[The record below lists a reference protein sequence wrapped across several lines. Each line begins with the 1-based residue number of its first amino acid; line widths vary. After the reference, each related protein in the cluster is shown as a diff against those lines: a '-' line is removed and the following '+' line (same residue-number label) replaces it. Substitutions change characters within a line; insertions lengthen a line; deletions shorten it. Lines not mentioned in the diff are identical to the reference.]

1 MTKISESVAQQ
12 LSEEWKSLP
21 ISVDEAQFK
30 HFELLPVYLRE
41 HIWDQVQE
49 RFKASIRPSNEHW
62 IQWDDAQLRQKWEDF
77 LHVAA
82 QTIQVPRED
91 VIKLGQEF
99 VQTWVPILVEPGE
112 NLVHWLYGEKVEMEV
127 RDIEDKC
134 QELLFFP
141 ELKNLI
147 PLYLQRKE
155 LHVLSKVRAS
165 QIIQQLYTKL
175 VEKFDWDRWERELE
189 TLYQV
194 SCRRDIPFDW
204 LEMYFNDRGLS
215 EWSHKIPP
223 GNLTVNQLL
232 DILKSPVSQIQNPE
246 SGSEIVEESSQEIEA
261 ESNEPDLDSE
271 SSMRHEP
278 AVERDYVFNPESDEE
293 SEEPETPPLLWVADE
308 QEEEEDH
315 LHPDS
320 LASLFMKA
328 EPQSE
333 DQVEDSVS
341 IETPLDDVEMDGL
354 DDVEM
359 DGLDDVEMDGLDDVE
374 MDEKN
379 PIKNEVKAQKEDSIF
394 GDEDWL
400 SGDSISSKSSADDSI
415 RQELSGMFDDE
426 VSLFNRPIK
435 KAQSDEFE
443 EETENDR
450 LASSVFGDS
459 TSTPSTSSTTSAY
472 DEQDS
477 YLSWQEESEEG
488 SLDAST
494 WEEKNE
500 KQENRLA
507 EALKK
512 NRKKYIKKLFKG
524 SEEDYLD
531 VLEKLESKFIWPK
544 VVSCLQKE
552 VIPDFEIDM
561 TTKVM
566 VQFTDELE
574 KYFND

>member
-41 HIWDQVQE
+41 HIWDRVQE

-112 NLVHWLYGEKVEMEV
+112 YLVHWLYGEKVEMEAKE
-127 RDIEDKC
+127 IEDKC
-134 QELLFFP
+134 QELFFFP

-194 SCRRDIPFDW
+194 SCRRDIPSDW
-204 LEMYFNDRGLS
+204 LGMYFDDRGLS
-215 EWSHKIPP
+215 EWSHKLSPS
-223 GNLTVNQLL
+223 NLTVNQLL
-232 DILKSPVSQIQNPE
+232 DILKSLVSQIEDQE

-261 ESNEPDLDSE
+261 ESNQPDLDSE
-271 SSMRHEP
+271 SIMRHESAAEP
-278 AVERDYVFNPESDEE
+278 DHVFNTELNEE
-293 SEEPETPPLLWVADE
+293 SEEPGTLPLLWVADE

-333 DQVEDSVS
+333 DQEGDSIS
-341 IETPLDDVEMDGL
+341 IETPLDDVKTEGL
-354 DDVEM
+354 DNVET
-359 DGLDDVEMDGLDDVE
+359 GK
-374 MDEKN
+374 KN
-379 PIKNEVKAQKEDSIF
+379 PISNEVKAQKEDSIF
-394 GDEDWL
+394 MNDDWL
-400 SGDSISSKSSADDSI
+400 SGDSFSSKPSADHSI
-415 RQELSGMFDDE
+415 SQELSGMFDDE
-426 VSLFNRPIK
+426 DSLFNRPIK
-435 KAQSDEFE
+435 KAQSDESE
-443 EETENDR
+443 EESENDT
-450 LASSVFGDS
+450 LASSVFEDS
-459 TSTPSTSSTTSAY
+459 SATPSTSSTTSAY

-477 YLSWQEESEEG
+477 HLSWQEESEED

-494 WEEKNE
+494 WEEKND
-500 KQENRLA
+500 KQVNRLA
-507 EALKK
+507 QTLKK

-531 VLEKLESKFIWPK
+531 VLGKLESKFIWPK

-552 VIPDFEIDM
+552 VIPDYEIDM
-561 TTKVM
+561 TTEIM

>member
-62 IQWDDAQLRQKWEDF
+62 IQWDDAQLRKKWEDF

-204 LEMYFNDRGLS
+204 LGMYFDDRGLS
-215 EWSHKIPP
+215 EWSHKLPP

-261 ESNEPDLDSE
+261 ESNELDLDSD
-271 SSMRHEP
+271 SSIRHEP

-354 DDVEM
+354 DDVET
-359 DGLDDVEMDGLDDVE
+359 
-374 MDEKN
+374 DEKN

-400 SGDSISSKSSADDSI
+400 SGDSISSKSSADHSTS
-415 RQELSGMFDDE
+415 QELSGMFDDE
-426 VSLFNRPIK
+426 DSLFNRPIK
-435 KAQSDEFE
+435 KAQSDESE

-459 TSTPSTSSTTSAY
+459 TSTPSTSSATSAY

-494 WEEKNE
+494 WEKKNQ

>member
-30 HFELLPVYLRE
+30 HFELLPVYMRE
-41 HIWDQVQE
+41 QIWDRVQE

-91 VIKLGQEF
+91 VIILGQEF

-112 NLVHWLYGEKVEMEV
+112 YLVHWLYGEKIEMEAK
-127 RDIEDKC
+127 DITDKC

-204 LEMYFNDRGLS
+204 LGMYFDDRGLS
-215 EWSHKIPP
+215 EWSRKLPT

-246 SGSEIVEESSQEIEA
+246 SGSGIIEERSQEIEA
-261 ESNEPDLDSE
+261 ESNEIDLDSE
-271 SSMRHEP
+271 SSIRKEP
-278 AVERDYVFNPESDEE
+278 NVERDHEFNPDSDEE
-293 SEEPETPPLLWVADE
+293 SEEPETPPLIWVADE

-328 EPQSE
+328 ESESE
-333 DQVEDSVS
+333 DQEEDSVS
-341 IETPLDDVEMDGL
+341 LETSVDDGKKGGLDYVETDDLDDGKT
-354 DDVEM
+354 
-359 DGLDDVEMDGLDDVE
+359 
-374 MDEKN
+374 DEKN
-379 PIKNEVKAQKEDSIF
+379 PHNNEVKAQKEDSIF

-400 SGDSISSKSSADDSI
+400 SGDSFNSKSSADHSTN
-415 RQELSGMFDDE
+415 QELSGMFDDE
-426 VSLFNRPIK
+426 DSLFNRPIK

-443 EETENDR
+443 EETENAT

-459 TSTPSTSSTTSAY
+459 SSTPATSSTSSAY
-472 DEQDS
+472 DELDNH
-477 YLSWQEESEEG
+477 LSWQEESKED

-494 WEEKNE
+494 WEENNH
-500 KQENRLA
+500 KQENSLA
-507 EALKK
+507 QALKK

-524 SEEDYLD
+524 SEEDYME

-552 VIPDFEIDM
+552 IIPDYEIDM
-561 TTKVM
+561 TTKIM

>member
-175 VEKFDWDRWERELE
+175 VEKFDLDRWERELE

-194 SCRRDIPFDW
+194 SCRMDIPFDW
-204 LEMYFNDRGLS
+204 LGMYFDDRGLS
-215 EWSHKIPP
+215 EWSHKLPP

-261 ESNEPDLDSE
+261 ESNEPDLDSD
-271 SSMRHEP
+271 SSIRHEP

-341 IETPLDDVEMDGL
+341 IETPLDDVER
-354 DDVEM
+354 
-359 DGLDDVEMDGLDDVE
+359 
-374 MDEKN
+374 DEKN
-379 PIKNEVKAQKEDSIF
+379 PIKNEIKAQKEDSIF

-400 SGDSISSKSSADDSI
+400 SGDSISSKSSADHSTS
-415 RQELSGMFDDE
+415 QELSGMFDDE
-426 VSLFNRPIK
+426 DSLFNRPIK
-435 KAQSDEFE
+435 KAQSDESE

-507 EALKK
+507 QALKK

>member
-62 IQWDDAQLRQKWEDF
+62 IQWDDAQLRKKWEDF

-204 LEMYFNDRGLS
+204 LGMYFDDRGLS
-215 EWSHKIPP
+215 EWSHKLPP

-261 ESNEPDLDSE
+261 ESNELDLDSD
-271 SSMRHEP
+271 SSIRHEP

-341 IETPLDDVEMDGL
+341 IETPLDDVER
-354 DDVEM
+354 
-359 DGLDDVEMDGLDDVE
+359 
-374 MDEKN
+374 DEKN
-379 PIKNEVKAQKEDSIF
+379 PIKNEIKAQKEDSIF

-400 SGDSISSKSSADDSI
+400 SGDSISSKSSADHSTS
-415 RQELSGMFDDE
+415 QELSGMFDDE
-426 VSLFNRPIK
+426 DSLFNRPIK
-435 KAQSDEFE
+435 KAQSDESE

-477 YLSWQEESEEG
+477 YLSWQEESDEG

-507 EALKK
+507 QTLKK

>member
-155 LHVLSKVRAS
+155 LQVLSKVRAS

-194 SCRRDIPFDW
+194 SCRMDIPFDW
-204 LEMYFNDRGLS
+204 LGMYFDDRGLS
-215 EWSHKIPP
+215 EWSHKLPP
-223 GNLTVNQLL
+223 GNLTVDQLL

-341 IETPLDDVEMDGL
+341 IETPLDDVETDGL
-354 DDVEM
+354 DDVET
-359 DGLDDVEMDGLDDVE
+359 
-374 MDEKN
+374 DEKN

-394 GDEDWL
+394 GNEDWL
-400 SGDSISSKSSADDSI
+400 SGDSISSKSSADHSI
-415 RQELSGMFDDE
+415 SQELSGMFDDE
-426 VSLFNRPIK
+426 DSLFNRPIK
-435 KAQSDEFE
+435 KAQSDESE
-443 EETENDR
+443 VETENDR

-477 YLSWQEESEEG
+477 YLSWQEESEEA
-488 SLDAST
+488 SLNAST

>member
-21 ISVDEAQFK
+21 ISVDEAQFT
-30 HFELLPVYLRE
+30 HFELLPVYMRE
-41 HIWDQVQE
+41 QIWDRVQE

-91 VIKLGQEF
+91 VIILGQEF

-112 NLVHWLYGEKVEMEV
+112 YLVHWLYGEKIEMEAK
-127 RDIEDKC
+127 DITDKC

-204 LEMYFNDRGLS
+204 LGMYFDDRGLS
-215 EWSHKIPP
+215 EWSHKLPT

-246 SGSEIVEESSQEIEA
+246 SGSGIIEERSQEIEA
-261 ESNEPDLDSE
+261 ESNEIDLDSE
-271 SSMRHEP
+271 SSIRKEP
-278 AVERDYVFNPESDEE
+278 NVERDHEFNPDSDEE
-293 SEEPETPPLLWVADE
+293 SEEPETPPLIWVADE

-328 EPQSE
+328 ESESE
-333 DQVEDSVS
+333 DQEEDSVS
-341 IETPLDDVEMDGL
+341 LETSVDDGKKGGLDYVETDDLDDGKT
-354 DDVEM
+354 
-359 DGLDDVEMDGLDDVE
+359 
-374 MDEKN
+374 DEKN
-379 PIKNEVKAQKEDSIF
+379 PHNNEVKAQKEDSIF

-400 SGDSISSKSSADDSI
+400 SGDSFNSKSSADHSI
-415 RQELSGMFDDE
+415 NQELSGMFDDE
-426 VSLFNRPIK
+426 DSLFNRPIK

-443 EETENDR
+443 EETENAT

-459 TSTPSTSSTTSAY
+459 SSTPATSSTTSAY
-472 DEQDS
+472 DELDNHS
-477 YLSWQEESEEG
+477 SWQEESKED

-494 WEEKNE
+494 WEENNH
-500 KQENRLA
+500 KQENSLA
-507 EALKK
+507 QALKK

-524 SEEDYLD
+524 SEEDYME

-552 VIPDFEIDM
+552 IIPDYEIDM
-561 TTKVM
+561 TTKIM

>member
-204 LEMYFNDRGLS
+204 LGMYFDDRGLS
-215 EWSHKIPP
+215 EWSHKLPP

-232 DILKSPVSQIQNPE
+232 DILKSPVSQIQNLE

-261 ESNEPDLDSE
+261 ESNELDLDSD
-271 SSMRHEP
+271 SSIRHEP

-341 IETPLDDVEMDGL
+341 IETPLDDVER
-354 DDVEM
+354 
-359 DGLDDVEMDGLDDVE
+359 
-374 MDEKN
+374 DEKN
-379 PIKNEVKAQKEDSIF
+379 PIKNEIKVQKEDSIF

-400 SGDSISSKSSADDSI
+400 SGDSISSKSSADHSTS
-415 RQELSGMFDDE
+415 QELSGMFDDE
-426 VSLFNRPIK
+426 DSLFNRPIK
-435 KAQSDEFE
+435 KAQSDESE

-477 YLSWQEESEEG
+477 YLSWQEESDEG

-507 EALKK
+507 QTLKK

>member
-204 LEMYFNDRGLS
+204 LGIYFDDRGLS
-215 EWSHKIPP
+215 EWSHKLPP

-341 IETPLDDVEMDGL
+341 IETPLDDVETEGL
-354 DDVEM
+354 DDVETE
-359 DGLDDVEMDGLDDVE
+359 V
-374 MDEKN
+374 KN
-379 PIKNEVKAQKEDSIF
+379 PINNEVKTQKEDSIF
-394 GDEDWL
+394 GDDDWL
-400 SGDSISSKSSADDSI
+400 SSDSFGSKSSADHSTS
-415 RQELSGMFDDE
+415 QELSGMFDDE
-426 VSLFNRPIK
+426 DSLFNRPIK
-435 KAQSDEFE
+435 KAQSDESE

-459 TSTPSTSSTTSAY
+459 TSTPSTSSATSAY

-494 WEEKNE
+494 WEEKNQ

>member
-204 LEMYFNDRGLS
+204 LGMYFDDRGLS
-215 EWSHKIPP
+215 EWSHKLPP

-261 ESNEPDLDSE
+261 ESNELDLDSD
-271 SSMRHEP
+271 SSIRHEP

-354 DDVEM
+354 DDVET
-359 DGLDDVEMDGLDDVE
+359 
-374 MDEKN
+374 DEKN

-400 SGDSISSKSSADDSI
+400 SGDSISSKSSADHSTS
-415 RQELSGMFDDE
+415 QELSGMFDDE
-426 VSLFNRPIK
+426 DSLFNRPIK
-435 KAQSDEFE
+435 KAQSDESE

-459 TSTPSTSSTTSAY
+459 TSTPSTSSATSAY

-507 EALKK
+507 QALKK

>member
-41 HIWDQVQE
+41 HIWDRVQE

-112 NLVHWLYGEKVEMEV
+112 YLVHWLYGEKVEMEAK
-127 RDIEDKC
+127 DMEDKC

-194 SCRRDIPFDW
+194 SCRRDVPSDW
-204 LEMYFNDRGLS
+204 LGMYFDDRGLS
-215 EWSHKIPP
+215 EWSHKLPP

-232 DILKSPVSQIQNPE
+232 DILKSPVSQIVNRK
-246 SGSEIVEESSQEIEA
+246 SGSEIVEESSQEIEV
-261 ESNEPDLDSE
+261 ERNPPDLDSE

-278 AVERDYVFNPESDEE
+278 AAERDHMFKPESEEE
-293 SEEPETPPLLWVADE
+293 SEEPGTPPLLWVADE

-320 LASLFMKA
+320 LASLFMKT

-333 DQVEDSVS
+333 DQEGESVS
-341 IETPLDDVEMDGL
+341 IETPLDDVETEGL
-354 DDVEM
+354 DDVESE
-359 DGLDDVEMDGLDDVE
+359 V
-374 MDEKN
+374 KN
-379 PIKNEVKAQKEDSIF
+379 PINNEVKTQKEDSIF
-394 GDEDWL
+394 WDDDWL
-400 SGDSISSKSSADDSI
+400 SGDSFSSKSSADHSI
-415 RQELSGMFDDE
+415 SQELSGMFDDE
-426 VSLFNRPIK
+426 ESLFNRPIK
-435 KAQSDEFE
+435 KAPSDESE
-443 EETENDR
+443 EEVENET

-459 TSTPSTSSTTSAY
+459 SSTPSASSTTSAY
-472 DEQDS
+472 EEQDS
-477 YLSWQEESEEG
+477 YSSWQEESEED
-488 SLDAST
+488 SLDTST
-494 WEEKNE
+494 WEEKND
-500 KQENRLA
+500 KQENSLA
-507 EALKK
+507 QALKK
-512 NRKKYIKKLFKG
+512 NSKKYIKKLFKG

-531 VLEKLESKFIWPK
+531 VLDKLESKFIWPK

-552 VIPDFEIDM
+552 IIPDYEIDM

>member
-41 HIWDQVQE
+41 HIWDRVQE

-112 NLVHWLYGEKVEMEV
+112 YLVHWLYGEKVEMEAK
-127 RDIEDKC
+127 DMEDKC

-147 PLYLQRKE
+147 QLYLQRKE

-194 SCRRDIPFDW
+194 SCRRDIPSDW
-204 LEMYFNDRGLS
+204 LGMYFDDRGLS
-215 EWSHKIPP
+215 EWSHKLPP

-232 DILKSPVSQIQNPE
+232 DILKSPVSQIVNQE
-246 SGSEIVEESSQEIEA
+246 SGSEIVEESSQEIEG
-261 ESNEPDLDSE
+261 ERNPPDLGSE

-278 AVERDYVFNPESDEE
+278 AAERDHMFKPESDEE
-293 SEEPETPPLLWVADE
+293 SEEPGTPPLLWVADE

-320 LASLFMKA
+320 LASLFMKT

-333 DQVEDSVS
+333 DQEGDSVS
-341 IETPLDDVEMDGL
+341 IETPLDDVETEGL
-354 DDVEM
+354 DDVETE
-359 DGLDDVEMDGLDDVE
+359 V
-374 MDEKN
+374 KN
-379 PIKNEVKAQKEDSIF
+379 PINNEVKTQKEDSIF
-394 GDEDWL
+394 GDDDWL
-400 SGDSISSKSSADDSI
+400 SGDSFSSKSSADHSI
-415 RQELSGMFDDE
+415 SQELSGMFDDE
-426 VSLFNRPIK
+426 ESLFNRPIK
-435 KAQSDEFE
+435 KAPSDESE
-443 EETENDR
+443 EESENET

-459 TSTPSTSSTTSAY
+459 SSTPSASSTTSVY
-472 DEQDS
+472 EEQDS
-477 YLSWQEESEEG
+477 YSSWQEESEED
-488 SLDAST
+488 SLDTSTWEEKNDKQENEST

-500 KQENRLA
+500 KQENSLA
-507 EALKK
+507 QALKK

-531 VLEKLESKFIWPK
+531 VLDKLESKFIWPK
-544 VVSCLQKE
+544 VVSCLKKE
-552 VIPDFEIDM
+552 VIPDYEIDM
-561 TTKVM
+561 TTKIM

>member
-41 HIWDQVQE
+41 HIWDQVQK

-204 LEMYFNDRGLS
+204 LGMYFDDRGLS
-215 EWSHKIPP
+215 EWSHKLPP

-261 ESNEPDLDSE
+261 ESNELDLDSD
-271 SSMRHEP
+271 SSIRHEP

-341 IETPLDDVEMDGL
+341 IETPLDDVER
-354 DDVEM
+354 
-359 DGLDDVEMDGLDDVE
+359 
-374 MDEKN
+374 DEKN
-379 PIKNEVKAQKEDSIF
+379 PIKNEIKAQKEDSIF

-400 SGDSISSKSSADDSI
+400 SGDSISSKSSADHSTS
-415 RQELSGMFDDE
+415 QELSGMFDDE
-426 VSLFNRPIK
+426 DSLFNRPIK
-435 KAQSDEFE
+435 KAQSDESE

-459 TSTPSTSSTTSAY
+459 TSTPSTSSATSAY

-494 WEEKNE
+494 WEEKNQ

>member
-62 IQWDDAQLRQKWEDF
+62 IQWDDAQLRKKWEDF

-204 LEMYFNDRGLS
+204 LGMYFDDRGLS
-215 EWSHKIPP
+215 EWSHKLPP

-261 ESNEPDLDSE
+261 ESNELDLDSD
-271 SSMRHEP
+271 SSIRHEP
-278 AVERDYVFNPESDEE
+278 VVERDYVFNPESDEE

-359 DGLDDVEMDGLDDVE
+359 D
-374 MDEKN
+374 EKN
-379 PIKNEVKAQKEDSIF
+379 PIKNEIKAQKEDSIF

-400 SGDSISSKSSADDSI
+400 SGDSISSKSSADHSTS
-415 RQELSGMFDDE
+415 QELSGMFDDE
-426 VSLFNRPIK
+426 DSLFNRPIK
-435 KAQSDEFE
+435 KAQSDESE

-507 EALKK
+507 QALKK

>member
-204 LEMYFNDRGLS
+204 LGMYFDDRGLS
-215 EWSHKIPP
+215 EWSHKLPP
-223 GNLTVNQLL
+223 GNLTVDQLL

-354 DDVEM
+354 DDVET
-359 DGLDDVEMDGLDDVE
+359 
-374 MDEKN
+374 DEKN

-400 SGDSISSKSSADDSI
+400 SGDSISSKSSADHSTS
-415 RQELSGMFDDE
+415 QELSGMFDDE
-426 VSLFNRPIK
+426 DSLFNRPIK
-435 KAQSDEFE
+435 MAQSDESE

-494 WEEKNE
+494 WEEKNQ

>member
-112 NLVHWLYGEKVEMEV
+112 NLVHWLYGEKIEMEV

-204 LEMYFNDRGLS
+204 LGMYFDDRGLS

-261 ESNEPDLDSE
+261 ESNELDLDSD
-271 SSMRHEP
+271 SSMLHEP

-341 IETPLDDVEMDGL
+341 IETPLDDVETDGL
-354 DDVEM
+354 DDVET
-359 DGLDDVEMDGLDDVE
+359 DGLDDVET
-374 MDEKN
+374 DEKN

-415 RQELSGMFDDE
+415 SQELSGMFDDE
-426 VSLFNRPIK
+426 DSLFNRPIK
-435 KAQSDEFE
+435 KAQSDESE

>member
-41 HIWDQVQE
+41 HIWDRVQE

-112 NLVHWLYGEKVEMEV
+112 YLVHWLYGEKVEMEAK
-127 RDIEDKC
+127 DIEDKC
-134 QELLFFP
+134 QELFFFP

-194 SCRRDIPFDW
+194 SCRRDIPSDW
-204 LEMYFNDRGLS
+204 LGMYFDDRGLS
-215 EWSHKIPP
+215 EWSHKLSPS
-223 GNLTVNQLL
+223 NLTVNQLL
-232 DILKSPVSQIQNPE
+232 DILKSPVSQIEDQE

-261 ESNEPDLDSE
+261 ESNQPDLDSE
-271 SSMRHEP
+271 SIVRHESTAEP
-278 AVERDYVFNPESDEE
+278 DHVFNSELNEE
-293 SEEPETPPLLWVADE
+293 SEEPGTPPLLWVADE

-333 DQVEDSVS
+333 DQEGDSIS
-341 IETPLDDVEMDGL
+341 IETPLDDVKTEGL
-354 DDVEM
+354 DNVET
-359 DGLDDVEMDGLDDVE
+359 
-374 MDEKN
+374 EKKK
-379 PIKNEVKAQKEDSIF
+379 PINNEVKPQKEDSIF
-394 GDEDWL
+394 VDDDWL
-400 SGDSISSKSSADDSI
+400 SGDSFSSKPSADHSI
-415 RQELSGMFDDE
+415 SQELSGMFDDE
-426 VSLFNRPIK
+426 DSLFNRPIK
-435 KAQSDEFE
+435 KAQSDESE
-443 EETENDR
+443 EESEIDT
-450 LASSVFGDS
+450 LASSVFEDS
-459 TSTPSTSSTTSAY
+459 SATPSTSSTTSAY

-477 YLSWQEESEEG
+477 HLSWQEESEED

-494 WEEKNE
+494 WEEKND

-507 EALKK
+507 QTLKK
-512 NRKKYIKKLFKG
+512 NRKMYIKKLFKG

-552 VIPDFEIDM
+552 VIPNYEIDM
-561 TTKVM
+561 TTEIM

>member
-204 LEMYFNDRGLS
+204 LGMYFDDRGLS
-215 EWSHKIPP
+215 EWSHKLPP
-223 GNLTVNQLL
+223 GNLTVNPLL

-261 ESNEPDLDSE
+261 ESNELDLDSD
-271 SSMRHEP
+271 SSIRHEP

-354 DDVEM
+354 DDVET
-359 DGLDDVEMDGLDDVE
+359 
-374 MDEKN
+374 DEKN

-400 SGDSISSKSSADDSI
+400 SGDSISSKSSADHSTS
-415 RQELSGMFDDE
+415 QELSGMFDDE
-426 VSLFNRPIK
+426 DSLFNRPIK
-435 KAQSDEFE
+435 KAQSDESE

-459 TSTPSTSSTTSAY
+459 TSTPSTSSATSAY

>member
-204 LEMYFNDRGLS
+204 LGMYFDDRGLS
-215 EWSHKIPP
+215 EWSHKLPP

-261 ESNEPDLDSE
+261 ESNELDLDSD
-271 SSMRHEP
+271 SSIRHEP
-278 AVERDYVFNPESDEE
+278 VVERDYVFNPESDEE

-354 DDVEM
+354 DDVET
-359 DGLDDVEMDGLDDVE
+359 
-374 MDEKN
+374 DEKN

-400 SGDSISSKSSADDSI
+400 SGDSISSKSSADHSTS
-415 RQELSGMFDDE
+415 QELSGMFDDE
-426 VSLFNRPIK
+426 DSLFNRPIK
-435 KAQSDEFE
+435 KAQSDESE

-507 EALKK
+507 QALKK

>member
-21 ISVDEAQFK
+21 ISVDEAQFT
-30 HFELLPVYLRE
+30 HFELLPVYMRE
-41 HIWDQVQE
+41 QIWDRVQE

-91 VIKLGQEF
+91 VIILGQEF

-112 NLVHWLYGEKVEMEV
+112 YLVHWLYGEKIEMEAK
-127 RDIEDKC
+127 DITDKC

-204 LEMYFNDRGLS
+204 LGMYFDDRGLS
-215 EWSHKIPP
+215 EWSHKLPT

-246 SGSEIVEESSQEIEA
+246 SGSGIIEERSQEIEA
-261 ESNEPDLDSE
+261 ESNEIDLDSE
-271 SSMRHEP
+271 SSIRKEP
-278 AVERDYVFNPESDEE
+278 NVERDHEFNPDSDEE
-293 SEEPETPPLLWVADE
+293 SEEPETPPLIWVADE
-308 QEEEEDH
+308 QEDH

-328 EPQSE
+328 ESESE
-333 DQVEDSVS
+333 DQEEDSVS
-341 IETPLDDVEMDGL
+341 LETSVDDGKKGGLDYVETDDLDDGKT
-354 DDVEM
+354 
-359 DGLDDVEMDGLDDVE
+359 
-374 MDEKN
+374 DEKN
-379 PIKNEVKAQKEDSIF
+379 PHNNEVKAQKEDSIF

-400 SGDSISSKSSADDSI
+400 SGDSFNSKSSADHSI
-415 RQELSGMFDDE
+415 NQELSGMFDDE
-426 VSLFNRPIK
+426 DSLFNRPIK

-443 EETENDR
+443 EETENAT

-459 TSTPSTSSTTSAY
+459 SSTPATSSTTSAY
-472 DEQDS
+472 DELDNHS
-477 YLSWQEESEEG
+477 SWQEESKED

-494 WEEKNE
+494 WEENNH
-500 KQENRLA
+500 KQENSLA
-507 EALKK
+507 QALKK

-524 SEEDYLD
+524 SEEDYME

-552 VIPDFEIDM
+552 IIPDYEIDM
-561 TTKVM
+561 TTKIM

>member
-204 LEMYFNDRGLS
+204 LGMYFDDRGLS
-215 EWSHKIPP
+215 EWSHKLPP

-261 ESNEPDLDSE
+261 ESNELDLDSD
-271 SSMRHEP
+271 SSIRHEP

-354 DDVEM
+354 DDVET
-359 DGLDDVEMDGLDDVE
+359 
-374 MDEKN
+374 DEKN

-394 GDEDWL
+394 GNEDWL
-400 SGDSISSKSSADDSI
+400 SGDSISTKSSADHSTS
-415 RQELSGMFDDE
+415 QELSGMFDDE
-426 VSLFNRPIK
+426 DSLFNRPIK
-435 KAQSDEFE
+435 KAQSDESE

-459 TSTPSTSSTTSAY
+459 TSTPSTSSATSAY

-477 YLSWQEESEEG
+477 YLSWQEESEEA

-494 WEEKNE
+494 WEEKNQ

>member
-41 HIWDQVQE
+41 HIWDRVQE

-112 NLVHWLYGEKVEMEV
+112 YLVHWLYGEKVEMEAK
-127 RDIEDKC
+127 DMEDKC

-165 QIIQQLYTKL
+165 QIIQQLCTKL

-194 SCRRDIPFDW
+194 SCRRDVPSDW
-204 LEMYFNDRGLS
+204 LGMYFDDRGLS
-215 EWSHKIPP
+215 EWSHKLPP

-232 DILKSPVSQIQNPE
+232 DILKSPVSQIVNQE
-246 SGSEIVEESSQEIEA
+246 SGSEIVEESSQEIEVDR
-261 ESNEPDLDSE
+261 NPPDLDSE
-271 SSMRHEP
+271 SSMRLEP
-278 AVERDYVFNPESDEE
+278 VAERDHMFKPESDEE
-293 SEEPETPPLLWVADE
+293 SEEPGTPPLLWVADD

-320 LASLFMKA
+320 LASLFMKT

-333 DQVEDSVS
+333 DQEGESVS
-341 IETPLDDVEMDGL
+341 IETPLDDVETEGL
-354 DDVEM
+354 DDVESE
-359 DGLDDVEMDGLDDVE
+359 V
-374 MDEKN
+374 KN
-379 PIKNEVKAQKEDSIF
+379 PINNEVKTQKEDSIF
-394 GDEDWL
+394 GDDDWL
-400 SGDSISSKSSADDSI
+400 SGDSFGSKSSADHSI
-415 RQELSGMFDDE
+415 SQELSGMFDDE
-426 VSLFNRPIK
+426 ESLFNRPIK
-435 KAQSDEFE
+435 KAPSDESE
-443 EETENDR
+443 EEVENET

-459 TSTPSTSSTTSAY
+459 SSTPSASSTTSAY
-472 DEQDS
+472 EEQDS
-477 YLSWQEESEEG
+477 YSSWQEESEED
-488 SLDAST
+488 SLDTST
-494 WEEKNE
+494 WEEKND
-500 KQENRLA
+500 KQENSLA
-507 EALKK
+507 QALKK

-531 VLEKLESKFIWPK
+531 VLDKLESKFIWPK

-552 VIPDFEIDM
+552 IIPDYEIDM

>member
-204 LEMYFNDRGLS
+204 LGMYFDDRGLS
-215 EWSHKIPP
+215 EWSHKLPP

-261 ESNEPDLDSE
+261 ESNELDLDSD
-271 SSMRHEP
+271 SSIRHEP

-354 DDVEM
+354 DDVET
-359 DGLDDVEMDGLDDVE
+359 
-374 MDEKN
+374 DEKN

-400 SGDSISSKSSADDSI
+400 SGDSISSKSSADHSTS
-415 RQELSGMFDDE
+415 QELSGMFDDE
-426 VSLFNRPIK
+426 DSLFNRPIK
-435 KAQSDEFE
+435 KAQSDESE

-494 WEEKNE
+494 WEEKNQ

>member
-30 HFELLPVYLRE
+30 HFELLPVYMRE
-41 HIWDQVQE
+41 QIWDRVQE

-91 VIKLGQEF
+91 VIILGQEF
-99 VQTWVPILVEPGE
+99 VQTWVPILFEPGE
-112 NLVHWLYGEKVEMEV
+112 YLVHWLYGEKIEMEAK
-127 RDIEDKC
+127 DITDKC

-204 LEMYFNDRGLS
+204 LGMYFDDRGLS
-215 EWSHKIPP
+215 EWSHKLPT

-246 SGSEIVEESSQEIEA
+246 SGSGIIEERSQEIEA
-261 ESNEPDLDSE
+261 ESNEIDLDSE
-271 SSMRHEP
+271 SSIRKEP
-278 AVERDYVFNPESDEE
+278 NVERDHEFNPDSDEE
-293 SEEPETPPLLWVADE
+293 SEEPETPPLIWVADE

-328 EPQSE
+328 ESESE
-333 DQVEDSVS
+333 DQEEDSVS
-341 IETPLDDVEMDGL
+341 LETSVDDGKKGGLDYVETDDLDDGKT
-354 DDVEM
+354 
-359 DGLDDVEMDGLDDVE
+359 
-374 MDEKN
+374 DEKN
-379 PIKNEVKAQKEDSIF
+379 PYNNEVKAQKENSIF

-400 SGDSISSKSSADDSI
+400 SGDSFNSKSSADHSTN
-415 RQELSGMFDDE
+415 QELSGMFDDE
-426 VSLFNRPIK
+426 DSLFNRPIK
-435 KAQSDEFE
+435 KAQSDKSE
-443 EETENDR
+443 EETENAT

-459 TSTPSTSSTTSAY
+459 SSTPATSSTTSAY
-472 DEQDS
+472 DELDNHS
-477 YLSWQEESEEG
+477 SWQEESKED

-494 WEEKNE
+494 WEDNNH
-500 KQENRLA
+500 KQENSLA
-507 EALKK
+507 QALKK

-524 SEEDYLD
+524 SEEDYME

-552 VIPDFEIDM
+552 IIPDYEIDM
-561 TTKVM
+561 TTKIM

>member
-30 HFELLPVYLRE
+30 HFQLLPVYLRE
-41 HIWDQVQE
+41 HIWDRVQE
-49 RFKASIRPSNEHW
+49 QFKASIRPSNEHW

-77 LHVAA
+77 LQVAA

-99 VQTWVPILVEPGE
+99 VQTWVPILVEPGKY
-112 NLVHWLYGEKVEMEV
+112 LVHWLYGEKVEMEV
-127 RDIEDKC
+127 KDIEDKC
-134 QELLFFP
+134 EELLFFP

-194 SCRRDIPFDW
+194 SCRRDIPSDW
-204 LEMYFNDRGLS
+204 LGIYFDDRGLN
-215 EWSHKIPP
+215 EWSHKLSPS
-223 GNLTVNQLL
+223 NLTVNQLL
-232 DILKSPVSQIQNPE
+232 DILRSPVSQMEDQE
-246 SGSEIVEESSQEIEA
+246 SGSEIIEESNQ
-261 ESNEPDLDSE
+261 PDLDSE
-271 SSMRHEP
+271 SSVRHES
-278 AVERDYVFNPESDEE
+278 AAERDHVFNPKSNEE
-293 SEEPETPPLLWVADE
+293 SEEPGTPPLLWVADE

-333 DQVEDSVS
+333 DQEGDSIS
-341 IETPLDDVEMDGL
+341 IETPLNDVETNK
-354 DDVEM
+354 
-359 DGLDDVEMDGLDDVE
+359 
-374 MDEKN
+374 KN
-379 PIKNEVKAQKEDSIF
+379 PINNEVKAQKEDSIF
-394 GDEDWL
+394 ADDDWL
-400 SGDSISSKSSADDSI
+400 SADSFSSKPSADHSIS
-415 RQELSGMFDDE
+415 QELNGMFDDE
-426 VSLFNRPIK
+426 DNLFNRPIK
-435 KAQSDEFE
+435 KAQSDESE
-443 EETENDR
+443 EESENDT

-459 TSTPSTSSTTSAY
+459 SSTPSTSSTTSAY

-477 YLSWQEESEEG
+477 HLSWQEESEED

-494 WEEKNE
+494 WEKKND

-507 EALKK
+507 QTLKK

-531 VLEKLESKFIWPK
+531 VLEKLESKFIWLK

-552 VIPDFEIDM
+552 VIPDYEIDM
-561 TTKVM
+561 TTEIM

>member
-204 LEMYFNDRGLS
+204 LGMYFDDRGLS
-215 EWSHKIPP
+215 EWSHKLPP

-261 ESNEPDLDSE
+261 ESNELDLDSD
-271 SSMRHEP
+271 SSIRHEP

-354 DDVEM
+354 DDVET
-359 DGLDDVEMDGLDDVE
+359 
-374 MDEKN
+374 DEKN

-400 SGDSISSKSSADDSI
+400 SGDSISSKSSADHSTS
-415 RQELSGMFDDE
+415 QELSGMFDDE
-426 VSLFNRPIK
+426 DSLFNRPIK
-435 KAQSDEFE
+435 KAQSDESE

-459 TSTPSTSSTTSAY
+459 TSTPSTSSATSAY

-494 WEEKNE
+494 WDEKNQ

>member
-41 HIWDQVQE
+41 HIWDRVQE

-112 NLVHWLYGEKVEMEV
+112 YLVHWLYGEKVEMEAK
-127 RDIEDKC
+127 DMEDKC

-194 SCRRDIPFDW
+194 SCRRDVPSDW
-204 LEMYFNDRGLS
+204 LGMYFDDRGLS
-215 EWSHKIPP
+215 EWSHKLPP

-232 DILKSPVSQIQNPE
+232 DILKSPVSQIVNRK
-246 SGSEIVEESSQEIEA
+246 SGSEIVEESSQEIEV
-261 ESNEPDLDSE
+261 ERNPPDLDSE

-278 AVERDYVFNPESDEE
+278 AAERDHMFKPESEEE
-293 SEEPETPPLLWVADE
+293 SEEPGTPPLLLVADE
-308 QEEEEDH
+308 QEEEEDY

-320 LASLFMKA
+320 LASLFMKT

-333 DQVEDSVS
+333 DQEGESVS
-341 IETPLDDVEMDGL
+341 IETPLDDVETEGL
-354 DDVEM
+354 DDVESE
-359 DGLDDVEMDGLDDVE
+359 V
-374 MDEKN
+374 KN
-379 PIKNEVKAQKEDSIF
+379 PINNEVKTQKEDSIF
-394 GDEDWL
+394 GDDDWL
-400 SGDSISSKSSADDSI
+400 SGDSFSSKSSADHSI
-415 RQELSGMFDDE
+415 SQELSGMFDDE
-426 VSLFNRPIK
+426 ESLFNRPIK
-435 KAQSDEFE
+435 KAPSDESE
-443 EETENDR
+443 EEVENET

-459 TSTPSTSSTTSAY
+459 SSTPSASSTTSAY
-472 DEQDS
+472 EEQDS
-477 YLSWQEESEEG
+477 YSSWQEESEED
-488 SLDAST
+488 SLDTST
-494 WEEKNE
+494 WEEKND
-500 KQENRLA
+500 KQENSLA
-507 EALKK
+507 QALKK

-531 VLEKLESKFIWPK
+531 ELDKLESKFIWPK

-552 VIPDFEIDM
+552 IIPDYEIDM

>member
-204 LEMYFNDRGLS
+204 LGMYFDDRGLS
-215 EWSHKIPP
+215 EWSHKLPP
-223 GNLTVNQLL
+223 DNLTVNQLL

-341 IETPLDDVEMDGL
+341 IETPLDDVET
-354 DDVEM
+354 
-359 DGLDDVEMDGLDDVE
+359 DGLDDVE

-400 SGDSISSKSSADDSI
+400 SGDSISSKSSADHSI
-415 RQELSGMFDDE
+415 SQELSGMFDDE
-426 VSLFNRPIK
+426 DSLFNRPIK
-435 KAQSDEFE
+435 MAQSDESE

-524 SEEDYLD
+524 SEDDYLD

>member
-41 HIWDQVQE
+41 HIWDRVQE

-112 NLVHWLYGEKVEMEV
+112 YLVHWLYGEKVEMEAK
-127 RDIEDKC
+127 DMEDKC

-194 SCRRDIPFDW
+194 SCRRDIPSDW
-204 LEMYFNDRGLS
+204 LGMYFDDRGLS
-215 EWSHKIPP
+215 EWSHKLPP

-232 DILKSPVSQIQNPE
+232 DILKSPVSQIVNQE
-246 SGSEIVEESSQEIEA
+246 SGSEIVEESSQEIEG
-261 ESNEPDLDSE
+261 ERNPPDLDSE

-278 AVERDYVFNPESDEE
+278 AAERDHMFKPESDEE
-293 SEEPETPPLLWVADE
+293 SEEPGTPPLLWVADE

-320 LASLFMKA
+320 LASLFMKT

-333 DQVEDSVS
+333 DQEGDSVS
-341 IETPLDDVEMDGL
+341 IETPLDDVETEGL
-354 DDVEM
+354 DDVETE
-359 DGLDDVEMDGLDDVE
+359 V
-374 MDEKN
+374 KN
-379 PIKNEVKAQKEDSIF
+379 PINNEVKTQKEDSIF
-394 GDEDWL
+394 GNEDWL
-400 SGDSISSKSSADDSI
+400 SGDSISSKSSADHSI
-415 RQELSGMFDDE
+415 SQELSGMFDDE
-426 VSLFNRPIK
+426 ESLFNRPIK
-435 KAQSDEFE
+435 KAPSDESE
-443 EETENDR
+443 EEVENET
-450 LASSVFGDS
+450 LTSSVFGDS
-459 TSTPSTSSTTSAY
+459 SSTPSASSTTSAY
-472 DEQDS
+472 EEQDS
-477 YLSWQEESEEG
+477 YSSWQEESEVD
-488 SLDAST
+488 SLDTST

-500 KQENRLA
+500 KQVNRLA

-552 VIPDFEIDM
+552 VIPDYEIDM
-561 TTKVM
+561 TTKIM

>member
-62 IQWDDAQLRQKWEDF
+62 IQWDDAQLRKKWEDF

-204 LEMYFNDRGLS
+204 LGMYFDDRGLS
-215 EWSHKIPP
+215 EWSHKLPP

-261 ESNEPDLDSE
+261 ESNELDLDSD
-271 SSMRHEP
+271 SSIRHEP

-293 SEEPETPPLLWVADE
+293 SEEPEMPPLLWVADE

-354 DDVEM
+354 DDVET
-359 DGLDDVEMDGLDDVE
+359 
-374 MDEKN
+374 DEKN

-400 SGDSISSKSSADDSI
+400 SGDSISSKSSADHSTS
-415 RQELSGMFDDE
+415 QELSGMFDDE
-426 VSLFNRPIK
+426 DSLFNRPIK
-435 KAQSDEFE
+435 KAQSDESE

-459 TSTPSTSSTTSAY
+459 TSTPSTSSATSAY

-494 WEEKNE
+494 WEEKNQ

>member
-204 LEMYFNDRGLS
+204 LGMYFDDRGLS
-215 EWSHKIPP
+215 EWSHKLPP

-261 ESNEPDLDSE
+261 ESNELDLDSD
-271 SSMRHEP
+271 SSIRHEP

-354 DDVEM
+354 DDVET
-359 DGLDDVEMDGLDDVE
+359 
-374 MDEKN
+374 DEKN

-400 SGDSISSKSSADDSI
+400 SGDSISSKSSADHSTS
-415 RQELSGMFDDE
+415 QELSGMFDDE
-426 VSLFNRPIK
+426 DSLFNRPIK
-435 KAQSDEFE
+435 MAQSDESE

-500 KQENRLA
+500 KQEYRLA

>member
-41 HIWDQVQE
+41 HIWDRVQE

-91 VIKLGQEF
+91 VIILGQEF

-112 NLVHWLYGEKVEMEV
+112 YLVHWLYGEKIEMEAK
-127 RDIEDKC
+127 DITDKC

-204 LEMYFNDRGLS
+204 LGMYFDDRGLS
-215 EWSHKIPP
+215 EWSHKLPT

-246 SGSEIVEESSQEIEA
+246 SGSGIIEERSQEIEA
-261 ESNEPDLDSE
+261 ESNEIDLDSE
-271 SSMRHEP
+271 SSIRKEP
-278 AVERDYVFNPESDEE
+278 NVERDHEFNPDSDEE
-293 SEEPETPPLLWVADE
+293 SEEPETPPLIWVADE

-328 EPQSE
+328 ESESE
-333 DQVEDSVS
+333 DQEEDSVS
-341 IETPLDDVEMDGL
+341 LETSVDDGKKGGLDYVETDDLDDGKT
-354 DDVEM
+354 
-359 DGLDDVEMDGLDDVE
+359 
-374 MDEKN
+374 DEKN
-379 PIKNEVKAQKEDSIF
+379 PHNNEVKAQKEDSIF

-400 SGDSISSKSSADDSI
+400 SGDSFNSKSSADHSI
-415 RQELSGMFDDE
+415 NQELSGMFDDE
-426 VSLFNRPIK
+426 DSLFNRPIK

-443 EETENDR
+443 EETENAT

-459 TSTPSTSSTTSAY
+459 SSTPATSSTTSAY
-472 DEQDS
+472 DELDNHS
-477 YLSWQEESEEG
+477 SWQEESKED

-494 WEEKNE
+494 WEENNH
-500 KQENRLA
+500 KQENSLA
-507 EALKK
+507 QALKK
-512 NRKKYIKKLFKG
+512 NQKKYIKKLFKG
-524 SEEDYLD
+524 SEEDYME

-552 VIPDFEIDM
+552 IIPDYEIDM
-561 TTKVM
+561 TTKIM

>member
-41 HIWDQVQE
+41 HIWDRVQE

-112 NLVHWLYGEKVEMEV
+112 YLVHWLYGEKVEMEAK
-127 RDIEDKC
+127 DMEDKC

-194 SCRRDIPFDW
+194 SCRRDVPSDW
-204 LEMYFNDRGLS
+204 LGMYFDDRGLS
-215 EWSHKIPP
+215 EWSHKLPP

-232 DILKSPVSQIQNPE
+232 DILKSPVSQIVNRK
-246 SGSEIVEESSQEIEA
+246 SGSEIVEESSQEIEV
-261 ESNEPDLDSE
+261 ERNPPDLDSE

-278 AVERDYVFNPESDEE
+278 AAERDHMFKPESEEE
-293 SEEPETPPLLWVADE
+293 SEEPGTPPLLLVADE
-308 QEEEEDH
+308 QEEEEDY

-320 LASLFMKA
+320 LASLFMKT

-333 DQVEDSVS
+333 DQEGESVS
-341 IETPLDDVEMDGL
+341 IETPLDDVETEGL
-354 DDVEM
+354 DDVESE
-359 DGLDDVEMDGLDDVE
+359 V
-374 MDEKN
+374 KN
-379 PIKNEVKAQKEDSIF
+379 PINNEVKTQKEDSIF
-394 GDEDWL
+394 GDDDWL
-400 SGDSISSKSSADDSI
+400 SGDSFSSKSSADHSI
-415 RQELSGMFDDE
+415 SQELSGMFDDE
-426 VSLFNRPIK
+426 ESLFNRPIK
-435 KAQSDEFE
+435 KAPSDESE
-443 EETENDR
+443 EEVENET

-459 TSTPSTSSTTSAY
+459 SSTPSASSTTSAY
-472 DEQDS
+472 EEQDS
-477 YLSWQEESEEG
+477 YSSWQEESEED
-488 SLDAST
+488 SLDTST
-494 WEEKNE
+494 WEEKND
-500 KQENRLA
+500 KQENSLA
-507 EALKK
+507 QALKK

-531 VLEKLESKFIWPK
+531 VLDKLESKFIWPK

-552 VIPDFEIDM
+552 IIPDYEIDM

>member
-41 HIWDQVQE
+41 HIWDRVQE
-49 RFKASIRPSNEHW
+49 RFKASIRPSKEHW

-112 NLVHWLYGEKVEMEV
+112 YLVHWLYGEKVEMEAK
-127 RDIEDKC
+127 DIEDKC
-134 QELLFFP
+134 QELFFFP

-194 SCRRDIPFDW
+194 SCRRDVPSDW
-204 LEMYFNDRGLS
+204 LGMYFDDRGLS
-215 EWSHKIPP
+215 EWSHKLPP

-232 DILKSPVSQIQNPE
+232 DILKSPVSQIVNRK
-246 SGSEIVEESSQEIEA
+246 SGSEIVEESSQEIEV
-261 ESNEPDLDSE
+261 ERNPPDLDSE

-278 AVERDYVFNPESDEE
+278 AAERDHMFKPESEEE
-293 SEEPETPPLLWVADE
+293 SEEPGTPPLLWVADE

-320 LASLFMKA
+320 LASLFMKT

-333 DQVEDSVS
+333 DQEGESVS
-341 IETPLDDVEMDGL
+341 IETPLDDVETEGL
-354 DDVEM
+354 DDVESE
-359 DGLDDVEMDGLDDVE
+359 V
-374 MDEKN
+374 KN
-379 PIKNEVKAQKEDSIF
+379 PINNEVKTQKEDSIF
-394 GDEDWL
+394 GDDDWL
-400 SGDSISSKSSADDSI
+400 SGDSFSSKSSADHSI
-415 RQELSGMFDDE
+415 SQELSGMFDDE
-426 VSLFNRPIK
+426 ESLFNRPIK
-435 KAQSDEFE
+435 KAPSDESE
-443 EETENDR
+443 EEVENET

-459 TSTPSTSSTTSAY
+459 SSTPSASSTTSAY
-472 DEQDS
+472 EEQDS
-477 YLSWQEESEEG
+477 YSSWQEESEED
-488 SLDAST
+488 SLDTST
-494 WEEKNE
+494 WEEKND
-500 KQENRLA
+500 KQENSLA
-507 EALKK
+507 QALKK

-531 VLEKLESKFIWPK
+531 VLDKLESKFIWPK

-552 VIPDFEIDM
+552 IIPDYEIDM

>member
-189 TLYQV
+189 SLYQV

-204 LEMYFNDRGLS
+204 LGMYFDDRGLS
-215 EWSHKIPP
+215 EWSHKLPP

-261 ESNEPDLDSE
+261 ESNELDLDSD
-271 SSMRHEP
+271 SSIRHEP

-341 IETPLDDVEMDGL
+341 IETPLDDVER
-354 DDVEM
+354 
-359 DGLDDVEMDGLDDVE
+359 
-374 MDEKN
+374 DEKN
-379 PIKNEVKAQKEDSIF
+379 PIKNEIKVQKEDSIF

-400 SGDSISSKSSADDSI
+400 SGDSISSKSSADHSTS
-415 RQELSGMFDDE
+415 QELSGMFDDE
-426 VSLFNRPIK
+426 DSLFNRPIK
-435 KAQSDEFE
+435 KAQSDESE

-477 YLSWQEESEEG
+477 YLSWQEESDEG

-507 EALKK
+507 QTLKK

-531 VLEKLESKFIWPK
+531 VLEKLESMFIWPK

>member
-41 HIWDQVQE
+41 HIWDRVQE

-112 NLVHWLYGEKVEMEV
+112 YLVHWLYGEKVEMEAK
-127 RDIEDKC
+127 DMEYKC

-194 SCRRDIPFDW
+194 SCRRDVPSDW
-204 LEMYFNDRGLS
+204 LGMYFDDRGLS
-215 EWSHKIPP
+215 EWSHKLPS

-232 DILKSPVSQIQNPE
+232 DILKSPVSQIVNRK
-246 SGSEIVEESSQEIEA
+246 SGSEIVEESSQEIEV
-261 ESNEPDLDSE
+261 ERNPPDLDSE

-278 AVERDYVFNPESDEE
+278 AAERDHMFKPESEEE
-293 SEEPETPPLLWVADE
+293 SEEPGTPPLLWVADE

-320 LASLFMKA
+320 LASLFMKT

-333 DQVEDSVS
+333 DQEGESVS
-341 IETPLDDVEMDGL
+341 IETPLDDVETEGL
-354 DDVEM
+354 DDVESE
-359 DGLDDVEMDGLDDVE
+359 V
-374 MDEKN
+374 KN
-379 PIKNEVKAQKEDSIF
+379 PINNEVKTQKEDSIF
-394 GDEDWL
+394 GDDDWL
-400 SGDSISSKSSADDSI
+400 SGDSFSSKSSADHSI
-415 RQELSGMFDDE
+415 SQELSGMFDDE
-426 VSLFNRPIK
+426 ESLFNRPIK
-435 KAQSDEFE
+435 KAPSDESE
-443 EETENDR
+443 EEVENET

-459 TSTPSTSSTTSAY
+459 SSTPSASSTTSAY
-472 DEQDS
+472 EEQDS
-477 YLSWQEESEEG
+477 YSSWQEESEED
-488 SLDAST
+488 SLDTST
-494 WEEKNE
+494 WEEKND
-500 KQENRLA
+500 KQENSLA
-507 EALKK
+507 QALKK

-531 VLEKLESKFIWPK
+531 VLDKLESKFIWPK

-552 VIPDFEIDM
+552 IIPDYEIDM

>member
-204 LEMYFNDRGLS
+204 LGMYFDDRGLS
-215 EWSHKIPP
+215 EWSHKLPP

-261 ESNEPDLDSE
+261 ESNELDLDSD
-271 SSMRHEP
+271 SSIRHEP

-341 IETPLDDVEMDGL
+341 IETPLDDVEMD
-354 DDVEM
+354 
-359 DGLDDVEMDGLDDVE
+359 
-374 MDEKN
+374 EKN
-379 PIKNEVKAQKEDSIF
+379 PIKNEIKAQKEDSIF

-400 SGDSISSKSSADDSI
+400 SGDSISSKSSADHSTS
-415 RQELSGMFDDE
+415 QELSGMFDDE
-426 VSLFNRPIK
+426 DSLFNRPIK
-435 KAQSDEFE
+435 KAQSDESE

-459 TSTPSTSSTTSAY
+459 TSTPSTSSATSAY

-507 EALKK
+507 QALKK